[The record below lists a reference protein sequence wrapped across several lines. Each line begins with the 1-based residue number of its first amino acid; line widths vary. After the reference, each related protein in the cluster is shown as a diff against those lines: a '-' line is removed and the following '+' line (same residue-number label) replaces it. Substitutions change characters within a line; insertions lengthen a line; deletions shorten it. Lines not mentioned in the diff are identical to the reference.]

1 MREAAVRTLR
11 ESPSP
16 SSSPSSDLPDSPLID
31 QERRAA
37 PDASRT
43 PRLRACGLRP
53 VPPPIARQV
62 WSIGYAGWAYRR
74 RGRGEG
80 GPRCRVS
87 HGPQALY
94 SHALRHY
101 DPHGLHAQALNRNA
115 VACFRALGHD
125 QPRDSHVHGAPHTR
139 AKPTEQL
146 MQYERGV
153 CARRTVTKYR
163 NIPAAVRH
171 QARLGA
177 AHVCLAT
184 DIVAAA
190 GSSGRRAAD
199 G

>member
-1 MREAAVRTLR
+1 M
-11 ESPSP
+11 
-16 SSSPSSDLPDSPLID
+16 
-31 QERRAA
+31 
-37 PDASRT
+37 T
-43 PRLRACGLRP
+43 PRPSTLTRFGTTTRM
-53 VPPPIARQV
+53 
-62 WSIGYAGWAYRR
+62 
-74 RGRGEG
+74 
-80 GPRCRVS
+80 VS
-87 HGPQALY
+87 MPKHSSGMRL
-94 SHALRHY
+94 L
-101 DPHGLHAQALNRNA
+101 
-115 VACFRALGHD
+115 VFRALGHD

-163 NIPAAVRH
+163 NIPAATRH

-177 AHVCLAT
+177 THMYLAT